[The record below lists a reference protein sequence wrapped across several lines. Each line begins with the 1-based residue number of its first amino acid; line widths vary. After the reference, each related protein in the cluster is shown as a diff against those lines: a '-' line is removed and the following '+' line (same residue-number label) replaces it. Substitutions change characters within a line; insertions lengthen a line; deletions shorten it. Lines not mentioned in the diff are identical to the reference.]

1 MAVIVEMHTGD
12 PVLRADVVAVSIIG
26 SQANDRW
33 EMRIAGPNGFERSF
47 ILEGVAGAHA
57 PHAIGGIVRKLV
69 LIKRP

>member
-1 MAVIVEMHTGD
+1 MLSDRPGD
-12 PVLRADVVAVSIIG
+12 WWVSIIG